1 MSRLSSAG
9 EAKRMAATF
18 AEHDIARICELMFRS
33 AAEGLIVVDG
43 GGTIIL
49 VNPRLLEL
57 FGYTHHDLLGRSIEM
72 LIPTDLRKA
81 HEGHRRSYAVH
92 PSARPMGSGRDLMA
106 VRKDG
111 TSFPVEVSLNHF
123 ELNGTRYVMGLVTD
137 ITLRREAEKEL
148 QRTNADL
155 EERVERRTV
164 ELRRAE
170 ASLREALEK
179 EKELN
184 ALKSRFVSM
193 ASHEFRTPL
202 STILSS
208 VDLIARYND
217 GSSNE
222 NVDRHITKIRG
233 KVRELT
239 SMLNDLLSLERLEQ
253 GQVHCTPSD
262 FDIVHLCIEVI
273 EELRDLARPGQEL
286 TYDHS
291 GEERNLFQDKQML
304 ANVLRNLLN
313 NAMKYSPEQRP
324 IDLRTWVED
333 DHLGI
338 EVRDQG
344 MGIPEEDQVHLFERF
359 FRASNA
365 VTIQG
370 TGLGLNIVKRY
381 LDLMN
386 GSITFTS
393 RPGEGTTFTMRL
405 PLHYRS

>member
-1 MSRLSSAG
+1 
-9 EAKRMAATF
+9 MAATF

>member
-57 FGYTHHDLLGRSIEM
+57 FGYAEHDLLGGSIEM
-72 LIPTDLRKA
+72 LVPTDLRKA
-81 HEGHRRSYAVH
+81 HDGHRRSYGAH

-106 VRKDG
+106 IRKDG

-123 ELNGTRYVMGLVTD
+123 EQNGTRYVMGLVTD

-217 GSSNE
+217 GASKD
-222 NVDRHITKIRG
+222 NVDRHVTKIRG

-239 SMLNDLLSLERLEQ
+239 SMLNDLLSQEKLEQ
-253 GQVHCTPSD
+253 GQVRCTPSD
-262 FDIVHLCIEVI
+262 FDIVHLCIELI
-273 EELRDLARPGQEL
+273 EELRDLAKPGQEL
-286 TYDHS
+286 TYHHT
-291 GEERNLFQDKQML
+291 GEERNLHQDKQML

-313 NAMKYSPEQRP
+313 NAMKYSPEHRP
-324 IDLRTWVED
+324 IDLLTWVEGD
-333 DHLGI
+333 ELGI
-338 EVRDQG
+338 EVRDRG
-344 MGIPEEDQVHLFERF
+344 MGVPQEDQAHLFERF
-359 FRASNA
+359 FRAANA

-370 TGLGLNIVKRY
+370 TGLGLHIVKRY
-381 LDLMN
+381 LELMN
-386 GSITFTS
+386 GTIAFTS
-393 RPGEGTTFTMRL
+393 RPDEGTTFTIHL
-405 PLHYRS
+405 PLHYRP